1 MQISLNELKKQKTSN
16 RIYILGSGKSI
27 LDISKQEWKE
37 IEEHDS
43 IGFNH
48 WYVHNHKPTFYDL
61 SYLAN
66 DYFETSDVDMFKL
79 AQEKCPNSVFILNH
93 SLDEYHNNF
102 FKDSMLLIQGF
113 EKYLELYSYKK
124 WSK

>member
-27 LDISKQEWKE
+27 LDITEKEWKE
-37 IEEHDS
+37 IEKHDT

-48 WYVHNHKPTFYDL
+48 WYVHKHKPTFYDL

-102 FKDSMLLIQGF
+102 FTDSTF
-113 EKYLELYSYKK
+113 YKTHVNHFDYF
-124 WSK
+124 